1 MRVLVTRP
9 AHSAERTARRLREM
23 GHEPL
28 LLPLAEP
35 VHDPDAALQALSAT
49 HGALA
54 VTSAEAIRTIAELG
68 DGLAPHLDRPLLAVG
83 EATAGAARG
92 LGFRSVTASSGSGRE
107 LAEEIAR
114 NAPEMILYL
123 AGTPRAEGFEKR
135 LTELGLRFGLVEC
148 YRMRPIVPDPSFVE
162 ALLDEGRPD
171 AILFYS
177 RRTSEDFFRIPHI
190 VSSAARLST
199 VRLLCLSQA
208 VAEAVPEVL
217 RKNVTI
223 STVPDENGL
232 LSLL

>member
-54 VTSAEAIRTIAELG
+54 VTSAEAIRTVAKLG
-68 DGLAPHLDRPLLAVG
+68 DRLAPHLGRPLLAVG
-83 EATAGAARG
+83 EATAGAARE
-92 LGFRSVTASSGSGRE
+92 LGFRSVAASAGSGRE

-114 NAPEMILYL
+114 NVPAALLYL

-135 LTELGLRFGLVEC
+135 LAELGLRFAVVEC
-148 YRMRPIVPDPSFVE
+148 YGMRPIAPDPSSVA

-171 AILFYS
+171 AVLFYS
-177 RRTSEDFFRIPHI
+177 RRTSENFFRIPQI
-190 VSSAARLST
+190 VSSTERLSA

-208 VAEAVPEVL
+208 VAEAVPEGL
-217 RKNVTI
+217 RKNVAI
-223 STVPDENGL
+223 SPVPDENGL

>member
-35 VHDPDAALQALSAT
+35 IHDPDAALKALSAT
-49 HGALA
+49 HGAMA

-68 DGLAPHLDRPLLAVG
+68 DKLEPHLERPLLAVG
-83 EATAGAARG
+83 EATADAARR
-92 LGFRSVTASSGSGRE
+92 LGFRSVTSSSGSGRE
-107 LAEEIAR
+107 LADQIAR
-114 NAPEMILYL
+114 NRPEALLYL

-135 LTELGLRFGLVEC
+135 LVELKLRFGVVEC
-148 YRMRPIVPDPSFVE
+148 YRMRPTVPSPSSVD

-171 AILFYS
+171 AVLFYS
-177 RRTSEDFFRIPHI
+177 RQTGENFFRIPQI
-190 VSSAARLST
+190 VSSMERLAA
-199 VRLLCLSQA
+199 VRLLCLSEA
-208 VAEAVPEVL
+208 VAETVPEVL
-217 RKNVTI
+217 RKNVAI
-223 STVPDENGL
+223 SPAPDENGL